1 MAAVLP
7 VFSPVCTLLG
17 AWKPLALSCVTVK
30 PAVLVGGAHMQRT
43 GDQAVSGLHSSA
55 DGGGG
60 GGGLGGSNATST
72 PVFRVLSRRGQAKT
86 SRGCPRWTVCLCHLS
101 FVPPT
106 NKLYLGSLKTRLLKS
121 QSTQFFQIKVSV
133 LKTITFVCLFV
144 CLFVLN
150 LLRNSK
156 AEH

>member
-55 DGGGG
+55 GGGG
-60 GGGLGGSNATST
+60 GGGVVWEAAT
-72 PVFRVLSRRGQAKT
+72 PH
-86 SRGCPRWTVCLCHLS
+86 PHLS
-101 FVPPT
+101 FVSCPVEGRLRHRGDAHAGRFACVT
-106 NKLYLGSLKTRLLKS
+106 SLLYRP
-121 QSTQFFQIKVSV
+121 QINSTWVP
-133 LKTITFVCLFV
+133 
-144 CLFVLN
+144 
-150 LLRNSK
+150 
-156 AEH
+156 